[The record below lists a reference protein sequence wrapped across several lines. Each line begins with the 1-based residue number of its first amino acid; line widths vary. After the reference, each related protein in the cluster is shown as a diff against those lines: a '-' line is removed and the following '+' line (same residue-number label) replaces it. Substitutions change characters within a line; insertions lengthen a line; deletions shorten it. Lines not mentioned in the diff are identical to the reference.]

1 MTDFAPSEL
10 SDLSDLPTPALL
22 LDRGRMRANL
32 SRLARRISALGC
44 TLRPHTKTH
53 KSRDVLADVQAI
65 SNNHGIAVSTLRE
78 ARYFFEGGQS
88 DVLYAVGMTPSKVAE
103 AAALIRAGCDLK
115 VITDNAAM
123 VELLA
128 QGARTQAVDLPV
140 LIELDV
146 DGHRS
151 GVCPTSD
158 TLLDVARAI
167 ADAEH
172 LTLAGVMTHAGG
184 SYDCRSLDALKVHAE
199 TERALTVEAADRIRA
214 AGLDCPIVSIGST
227 PTASVVDD
235 LTGVTEVRS
244 GVYTFFDLFQAGLG
258 VADMDDIAISVL
270 TTVIGH
276 QAQKGWVI
284 VDGGWMAL
292 SRDRGTASQAVDQG
306 YGVLCT
312 LDGAPLGDVILG
324 GANQEHGIIQAR
336 AGGQALDVTRFP
348 VGSKWRV
355 LPNHACATAAQ
366 YDRYH
371 IVGDGR
377 VTARWTRIN
386 GW

>member
-1 MTDFAPSEL
+1 MTDFIRTELAELQTPS
-10 SDLSDLPTPALL
+10 LL
-22 LDRGRMRANL
+22 LDRGRMQSNL
-32 SRLARRISALGC
+32 SRMAERISSLGC

-53 KSRDVLADVQAI
+53 KSRDVLRDVQAL
-65 SNNHGIAVSTLRE
+65 SGNGGVTVSTLRE
-78 ARYFFEGGQS
+78 ARYFFDSGQK
-88 DVLYAVGMTPSKVAE
+88 DVLYAVGMTPSKVAD
-103 AAALIRAGCDLK
+103 AAALIHAGCDLK

-123 VELLA
+123 VALLA
-128 QGARTQAVDLPV
+128 QGAQAQSITLPV

-151 GVCPTSD
+151 GVCPKSD

-167 ADAEH
+167 AEAEH
-172 LTLAGVMTHAGG
+172 LELAGVMTHAGG
-184 SYDCRSLDALKVHAE
+184 SYDSRSIDEVKGHARNECALS
-199 TERALTVEAADRIRA
+199 VEAAERIRA

-227 PTASVVDD
+227 PTAAVVDD
-235 LTGVTEVRS
+235 LTGVTEVRP

-258 VADMDDIAISVL
+258 VAEIDDIAISVL

-276 QAQKGWVI
+276 QAERGWVI
-284 VDGGWMAL
+284 VDAGWMAL
-292 SRDRGTASQAVDQG
+292 SRDRGTASQSIDQG
-306 YGVLCT
+306 YGVICT

-366 YDRYH
+366 YNCYH
-371 IVGDGR
+371 VVGDGE
-377 VTARWTRIN
+377 VTARWERIN